1 MQKYRIREH
10 PEGCFTAQ
18 LFNDLAKHEDEQW
31 IFISTLAFDDIRMAR
46 DAIES
51 HKRQE
56 IRNKIDRIVYQE
68 TVE

>member
-10 PEGCFTAQ
+10 PEGVFIAQ
-18 LFNDLAKHEDEQW
+18 LFNELAKHEDERW
-31 IFISTLAFDDIRMAR
+31 ICLNTNGFESVRTAR